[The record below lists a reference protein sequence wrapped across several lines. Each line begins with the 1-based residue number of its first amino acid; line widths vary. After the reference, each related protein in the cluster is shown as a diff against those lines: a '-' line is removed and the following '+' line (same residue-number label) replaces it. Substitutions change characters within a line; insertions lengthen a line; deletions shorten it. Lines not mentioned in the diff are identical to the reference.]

1 MKIPPHHAADK
12 RGVLMK
18 RYVSTS
24 FWDDEWVQ
32 SLDFTEKGLYLY
44 LMTNSLTNIA
54 GVYKL
59 TNRRIVFDTG
69 LDESKVEK
77 IMQKFERAGKAYR
90 HGEYVVLPSWP
101 HHQKCANANIQRG
114 IYRILKTLD
123 SDLIAF
129 LSEVGYRYPLEDFM
143 QGKESSAE
151 TLPAG
156 SLPQTETSE
165 EMKLFLS
172 LWQSTKDKD
181 GNCIFQITAAI
192 EKPRDWARF
201 WRESSPTSEQ
211 IKTAFKNFADG
222 INSGAIQHRFI
233 PATPDRFVL
242 RGGIT
247 RYQEP
252 VSKESS
258 SPEKSGGNKL
268 AGKIEL

>member
-1 MKIPPHHAADK
+1 
-12 RGVLMK
+12 MK

-24 FWDDEWVQ
+24 FWDDNWVQ
-32 SLDFTEKGLYLY
+32 SLNFTEKGLYLY
-44 LMTNSLTNIA
+44 LLTNPLTNIA

-59 TNRRIVFDTG
+59 ANRRIVFDTG
-69 LDESKVEK
+69 LPEEKVEA
-77 IMQKFERAGKAYR
+77 IMQKFEQEGKAYR

-114 IYRILKTLD
+114 IYRILKTLEP
-123 SDLIAF
+123 DLISF
-129 LSEVGYRYPLEDFM
+129 LSDVGYRYPLEEFM
-143 QGKESSAE
+143 KGKEVSTSAE
-151 TLPAG
+151 IPAA
-156 SLPQTETSE
+156 ETAVNSEMTE

-192 EKPRDWARF
+192 EKPRDWMRY
-201 WRESSPTSEQ
+201 WRESAPTAEQ
-211 IKTAFKNFADG
+211 IEKAFKNFADG

-252 VSKESS
+252 VLKENDKA
-258 SPEKSGGNKL
+258 EKSGGDKL